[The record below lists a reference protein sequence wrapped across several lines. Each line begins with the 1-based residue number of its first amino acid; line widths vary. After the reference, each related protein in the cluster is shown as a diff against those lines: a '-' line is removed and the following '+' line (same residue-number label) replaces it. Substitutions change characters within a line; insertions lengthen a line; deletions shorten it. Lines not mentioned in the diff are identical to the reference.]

1 MLRGVRKIKFEERVS
16 ELLFQTVARI
26 FRKDVSMLSR
36 DTRFIE
42 DLHAKSIN
50 IVEIIAELQGELEI
64 EISMAKLRRKQ
75 TIGEV
80 IDFVVSLK

>member
-1 MLRGVRKIKFEERVS
+1 MV
-16 ELLFQTVARI
+16 FQTVARV

-42 DLHAKSIN
+42 DLKAKSVN
-50 IVEIIAELQGELEI
+50 IVEIIAELQNGLEI

>member
-1 MLRGVRKIKFEERVS
+1 VRTIKFEERVS

-42 DLHAKSIN
+42 DLQAKSIN
-50 IVEIIAELQGELEI
+50 IVEIIAELQGALEI

>member
-1 MLRGVRKIKFEERVS
+1 MRTIKFEERVS

-42 DLHAKSIN
+42 DLQAKSIN

>member
-1 MLRGVRKIKFEERVS
+1 VRTIKFEEKVS
-16 ELLFQTVARI
+16 QLVFQTVARV

-42 DLHAKSIN
+42 DLKAKSVN
-50 IVEIIAELQGELEI
+50 IVEIIAELQNGLEI

>member
-1 MLRGVRKIKFEERVS
+1 MKFEEKVS
-16 ELLFQTVARI
+16 QLVFQTVARI
-26 FRKDVSMLSR
+26 FRKDVGMLSR

-42 DLHAKSIN
+42 DLQAKSIN
-50 IVEIIAELQGELEI
+50 IVEIIAELQNELEI

>member
-1 MLRGVRKIKFEERVS
+1 VRTIKFEERVS

-42 DLHAKSIN
+42 DLQAKSIN

>member
-1 MLRGVRKIKFEERVS
+1 MRTIKFEERVS

-42 DLHAKSIN
+42 DLQAKSIN
-50 IVEIIAELQGELEI
+50 IVEIIAELQGALEI

>member
-1 MLRGVRKIKFEERVS
+1 MRTIKFEEKVS
-16 ELLFQTVARI
+16 QLVFQTVARV

-42 DLHAKSIN
+42 DLKAKSVN
-50 IVEIIAELQGELEI
+50 IVEIIAELQNGLEI